1 MVVMTEMICCQEIN
15 DYIKYVEENPN
26 ETDDEIKLLIENIVK
41 PTLSRDDVFFDAETY
56 YKSIQFC
63 EIWFYELFPY
73 QKFLYAF
80 FFMYDKNDLDSVCFS
95 EIFILMGRGNGKDG
109 MIAPL
114 ACFLLT
120 PYYGISNYHI
130 DIVATSEEQANDTF
144 LVVYNMLETNKKKMK
159 KHFYWNKEVIINR
172 KTHSRLRYNTSGAKT
187 KDGKQTGMVIFN
199 EVHAYE
205 DEKEINVFTSGLGK
219 VKHPR
224 IVTITTNGTVRD
236 GPLDEKIEL
245 SNRMLHGEYNFTR
258 IFPVIYKINNKG
270 LIDKP
275 MEKFLKTKNRDD
287 IDITFWVQANPS
299 LKYRNILKNQIISDY
314 LKMMELPS
322 YRVEFYAKRMNL
334 PEQDEEEAAIS
345 WEKIE
350 KASWID
356 KDKKIAREAKNLE
369 NKDCIIGIDFAD
381 LNDFASAGLLFKLD
395 NGEYVWRCKTWI
407 CANGKDYKNIRFP
420 FDRLGIDGYMD
431 FTIVYTNTIN
441 GKDLVDWCI
450 EQIEIFNVKKIVMDT
465 YRAKMLK
472 KYFDEYGITIE
483 DKLNKSGL
491 VRMIKYPASI
501 AAIVAP
507 EVEQLFSEGLI
518 NIGNSAIMRWAINNT
533 ATKMQSDGNKKYI
546 KINPK
551 LRKNDPFMAFIAAIS
566 VKELLEEQIIYAYV

>member
-1 MVVMTEMICCQEIN
+1 MVVMTEMIYCQEIN
-15 DYIKYVEENPN
+15 DYIKYVEENPD

-41 PTLSRDDVFFDAETY
+41 PTLSRDDVFFDSETY
-56 YKSIQFC
+56 YKAIKFC
-63 EIWFYELFPY
+63 ETWFYELFPY

-80 FFMYDKNDLDSVCFS
+80 FFMYDKTEPDIVLFS

-120 PYYGISNYHI
+120 PYYGVSNYHI

-144 LVVYNMLETNKKKMK
+144 LVVYNMLEANKKKMR
-159 KHFYWNKEVIINR
+159 KHFSWNKEVIINR
-172 KTHSRLRYNTSGAKT
+172 KTYSRLRYNTSGAKT

-219 VKHPR
+219 VKHAR

-236 GPLDEKIEL
+236 GPLDEKIDL

-258 IFPVIYKINNKG
+258 IFPVIYKINSKE
-270 LIDKP
+270 LVDKP
-275 MEKFLKTKNRDD
+275 MEKFLKTKDRND
-287 IDITFWVQANPS
+287 IDITFWIQANPS
-299 LKYRNILKNQIISDY
+299 LKYRSVLKNQVISDY
-314 LKMMELPS
+314 LKMIETPS

-334 PEQDEEEAAIS
+334 PEQDEETAAIS
-345 WEKIE
+345 WENIE

-356 KDKKIAREAKNLE
+356 KDKKIAREAENLE
-369 NKDCIIGIDFAD
+369 NRDCIIGIDFAD
-381 LNDFASAGLLFKLD
+381 LNDFASVGLLFKLD
-395 NGEYVWRCKTWI
+395 TGEYVWRSKTWI
-407 CANGKDYKNIRFP
+407 CANGKDYKNIKFP
-420 FDRLGIDGYMD
+420 FDRLGTSGFMD

-441 GKDLVDWCI
+441 GKELVDWCI
-450 EQIEIFNVKKIVMDT
+450 EQITIFNVKKIVMDT

-472 KYFDEYGITIE
+472 KYFDEYGITLP

-491 VRMIKYPASI
+491 VRMIRYPASI

-507 EVEQLFSEGLI
+507 DVEQLFAEGLV

-566 VKELLEEQIIYAYV
+566 VKELLEEQIIYV

>member
-1 MVVMTEMICCQEIN
+1 MVVMKEMIYCKEIEE
-15 DYIKYVEENPN
+15 YIQYVKEYPN

-41 PTLSRDDVFFDAETY
+41 PTLSRDDVFFDVETY
-56 YKSIQFC
+56 YKAIRFC
-63 EIWFYELFPY
+63 ERWFYKLFPY

-80 FFMYDKNDLDSVCFS
+80 FFMYDKTDPDSVLFS

-120 PYYGISNYHI
+120 HYYGVNNYHI
-130 DIVATSEEQANDTF
+130 DIVATSEDQANDTF
-144 LVVYNMLETNKKKMK
+144 LVVYNMLEANKKIMRKY
-159 KHFYWNKEVIINR
+159 FYWNKEVIINK

-219 VKHPR
+219 VKHAR

-236 GPLDEKIEL
+236 GPLDEKIDL

-258 IFPVIYKINNKG
+258 IFPVIYKIN
-270 LIDKP
+270 DKNLVDEP
-275 MEKFLKTKNRDD
+275 MKKFLETKDRND
-287 IDITFWVQANPS
+287 IDITFWIQANPS
-299 LKYRNILKNQIISDY
+299 LKYRNVLKNQIIADY
-314 LKMMELPS
+314 LKMMETPS
-322 YRVEFYAKRMNL
+322 YRTEFYAKRMNL
-334 PEQDEEEAAIS
+334 PEQDEDEAAIS
-345 WEKIE
+345 WNYIE

-356 KDKKIAREAKNLE
+356 KDKKIAREATELE
-369 NKDCIIGIDFAD
+369 NRDCIIGIDFAD

-407 CANGKDYKNIRFP
+407 CANGKDYKNIKFP
-420 FDRLGIDGYMD
+420 FDRLGTSGFMD
-431 FTIVYTNTIN
+431 FTIVYTNTIS
-441 GKDLVDWCI
+441 GKELVDWCI
-450 EQIEIFNVKKIVMDT
+450 EQITIFNVKKIVMDT
-465 YRAKMLK
+465 YRAKLLK

-491 VRMIKYPASI
+491 VRMIRYPASI

-507 EVEQLFSEGLI
+507 DVEQLFAEGLV

-566 VKELLEEQIIYAYV
+566 VKELLEEQIIYV